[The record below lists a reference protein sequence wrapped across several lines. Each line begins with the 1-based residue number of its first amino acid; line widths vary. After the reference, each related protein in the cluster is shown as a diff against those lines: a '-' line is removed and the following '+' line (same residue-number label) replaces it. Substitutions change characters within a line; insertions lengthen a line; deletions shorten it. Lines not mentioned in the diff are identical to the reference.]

1 MTNAY
6 STQLTKIPLLKVR
19 VNDVDMREA
28 LAMCDEYILSRKPHH
43 IITLDASMCVMAE
56 HDAKLRKV
64 IEDSDL
70 ITPDSVGVLWACK
83 RMGKSLRERVSG
95 VELVEMLCSLS
106 PEKHYRLFFF
116 GSAPGV
122 AEQAA
127 EKMRLKYPGCEIVG
141 TRNGFFTEKDNNDII
156 MQIQNAKPDILCVA
170 LGIPKQEMWISEHIQ
185 TLGVPICIGVGG
197 TFDVLSGNVQRAPM
211 WMRKLSIEWLH
222 RLISNPRKIGKV
234 MTLPKFVMLILRQG

>member
-6 STQLTKIPLLKVR
+6 STQLKTIPLLKVR
-19 VNDVDMREA
+19 VHDVDMREA
-28 LAMCDEYILSRKPHH
+28 LAIFDEFIQSRTPHH

-56 HDAKLRKV
+56 KDSKLRKI
-64 IEDSDL
+64 IEKSDL

-106 PEKHYRLFFF
+106 HDKQYRLFFF

-127 EKMRLKYPGCEIVG
+127 EKMRLKYPGCMIVG
-141 TRNGFFTEKDNNDII
+141 THNGFFTEKDSNAII
-156 MQIQNAKPDILCVA
+156 TQIQNAKPDILCVA

-185 TLGVPICIGVGG
+185 ELGVPICIGVGG
-197 TFDVLSGNVQRAPM
+197 TLDVLSGNVRRAPM
-211 WMRKLSIEWLH
+211 WMRKLSLEWLH
-222 RLISNPRKIGKV
+222 RLISNPKKIGKV
-234 MTLPKFVMLILRQG
+234 MTLPKFVMLILRKG

>member
-170 LGIPKQEMWISEHIQ
+170 LGIPKQEMWISKHIQ

>member
-6 STQLTKIPLLKVR
+6 STQLTTIPLLKVR

-28 LAMCDEYILSRKPHH
+28 LAMCDEFIKSRKPHH

-56 HDAKLRKV
+56 QDAKLRKI
-64 IEDSDL
+64 IEDSNL

-122 AEQAA
+122 AEMAA
-127 EKMRLKYPGCEIVG
+127 EKMMLKYPGCEIVG
-141 TRNGFFTEKDNNDII
+141 TRNGFFTENDNNDIVA
-156 MQIQNAKPDILCVA
+156 QIQNAKPDILCVA
-170 LGIPKQEMWISEHIQ
+170 LGIPKQEMWIAEHIQ

-197 TFDVLSGNVQRAPM
+197 TFDVLSGNVQRAPK

-234 MTLPKFVMLILRQG
+234 MTLPKFVLLILRQG

>member
-6 STQLTKIPLLKVR
+6 STQLTTIPLLKVR

-28 LAMCDEYILSRKPHH
+28 LAMCDEFIQSRKPHH